1 MIKDPKSIRLKL
13 FLFLVCLSFTVLYS
27 YSLETQVKPQLPK
40 KYDGII
46 KEIAKEYNL
55 ESALIHSI
63 ILIESDYDPRAVS
76 SKGAMGLMQ
85 LMPATAERYGVKN
98 PFDPRENI
106 RGGAKYLKDMCKLYY
121 NSTDHVLAAYNA
133 GQSAVKKY
141 GGIPPYP
148 ETIHYIEKV
157 RATYRHSIIRV
168 RSKIYKYVDPSGRV
182 VLTNDLSLYN
192 KNKNK
197 DKDKKK

>member
-13 FLFLVCLSFTVLYS
+13 FLFLVCFFFTVLYS
-27 YSLETQVKPQLPK
+27 SSLETQVKTQLQK

-46 KEIAKEYNL
+46 KEIAKEYDL
-55 ESALIHSI
+55 EPALIHSI

-76 SKGAMGLMQ
+76 NKGAMGLMQ
-85 LMPATAERYGVKN
+85 LMPATAEHYGVKN

-106 RGGAKYLKDMCKLYY
+106 MGGTKYLKDMCKLYY

-133 GQSAVKKY
+133 GQTAIKKY

-148 ETIHYIEKV
+148 ETINYIEKV
-157 RATYRHSIIRV
+157 KATYRHSIIRV
-168 RSKIYKYVDPSGRV
+168 RTKIYKYVDSSGRV
-182 VLTNDLSLYN
+182 VLTNDSSLYN
-192 KNKNK
+192 KNK
-197 DKDKKK
+197 DKNKKK

>member
-1 MIKDPKSIRLKL
+1 MIKDQKSIRSKF
-13 FLFLVCLSFTVLYS
+13 FLFLVCFFFTVLYS
-27 YSLETQVKPQLPK
+27 SSLETQVKRQLQK
-40 KYDGII
+40 KYDGMI
-46 KEIAKEYNL
+46 KEIAKEYDL
-55 ESALIHSI
+55 EPALIHSI

-76 SKGAMGLMQ
+76 NKGAMGLMQ
-85 LMPATAERYGVKN
+85 LMPATAEHYGVRN

-133 GQSAVKKY
+133 GQTAIKKY

-148 ETIHYIEKV
+148 ETINYIDKV
-157 RATYRHSIIRV
+157 RATYRHSTIRV
-168 RSKIYKYVDPSGRV
+168 RTKIYKYVDSSGRV
-182 VLTNDLSLYN
+182 VLTNDSSLYN

-197 DKDKKK
+197 DKKK

>member
-1 MIKDPKSIRLKL
+1 MIKDPKSIRSKL
-13 FLFLVCLSFTVLYS
+13 FLFLLCLFFTALYS
-27 YSLETQVKPQLPK
+27 SSLETQVKTQLEK

-55 ESALIHSI
+55 EPALIHSI

-85 LMPATAERYGVKN
+85 LMPATAEYYGVRN

-106 RGGAKYLKDMCKLYY
+106 MGGTKYLKDMCRLYY

-133 GQSAVKKY
+133 GQTAVKKY

-148 ETIHYIEKV
+148 ETIKYIEKIK
-157 RATYRHSIIRV
+157 ATYRHSIIRV

-182 VLTNDLSLYN
+182 VLTNDSLLFN
-192 KNKNK
+192 KNKKK

>member
-13 FLFLVCLSFTVLYS
+13 FLFLVCFFYTVIYS
-27 YSLETQVKPQLPK
+27 SSLETQVKTQLQK

-46 KEIAKEYNL
+46 KEIAKEYDL
-55 ESALIHSI
+55 EPALIHSI

-76 SKGAMGLMQ
+76 NKGAMGLMQ
-85 LMPATAERYGVKN
+85 LMPATAEYYGVKN

-106 RGGAKYLKDMCKLYY
+106 MGGTKYLKDMCKLYY

-133 GQSAVKKY
+133 GQTAIKKY

-148 ETIHYIEKV
+148 ETINYIEKV
-157 RATYRHSIIRV
+157 KATYRHSTIRV
-168 RSKIYKYVDPSGRV
+168 RTKIYKYVDSSGRV

-192 KNKNK
+192 KNK
-197 DKDKKK
+197 DKNKKK

>member
-1 MIKDPKSIRLKL
+1 MIKDPKSIRLKF
-13 FLFLVCLSFTVLYS
+13 FLFLVCLFFTVLYS
-27 YSLETQVKPQLPK
+27 SSQETPVKTKLQK

-55 ESALIHSI
+55 EPALIHSI

-76 SKGAMGLMQ
+76 NKGAMGLMQ
-85 LMPATAERYGVKN
+85 LMPATAEYYGVKN

-106 RGGAKYLKDMCKLYY
+106 MGGAKYLKDMCKLYY

-133 GQSAVKKY
+133 GQTAIKKY
-141 GGIPPYP
+141 RGIPPYP
-148 ETIHYIEKV
+148 ETIKYIEKV
-157 RATYRHSIIRV
+157 KATYRHSTIRV
-168 RSKIYKYVDPSGRV
+168 RTKIYKYIDSSGRV

-192 KNKNK
+192 KNKT
-197 DKDKKK
+197 KKK

>member
-13 FLFLVCLSFTVLYS
+13 FLFLVCFFFTVLYS
-27 YSLETQVKPQLPK
+27 SSLETQVKTQLQK

-46 KEIAKEYNL
+46 KEIAKEYDL
-55 ESALIHSI
+55 EPALIHSI

-76 SKGAMGLMQ
+76 NKGAMGLMQ
-85 LMPATAERYGVKN
+85 LMPATAEHYGVKN

-106 RGGAKYLKDMCKLYY
+106 MGGTKYLKDMCKLYY

-133 GQSAVKKY
+133 GQTAIKKY

-148 ETIHYIEKV
+148 ETINYIEKV
-157 RATYRHSIIRV
+157 KATYRHSTIRV
-168 RSKIYKYVDPSGRV
+168 RTKIYKYVDSSGRV
-182 VLTNDLSLYN
+182 VLTNDSSLYN
-192 KNKNK
+192 KNK
-197 DKDKKK
+197 DKNKKK

>member
-1 MIKDPKSIRLKL
+1 MIKDPKSIRLKF
-13 FLFLVCLSFTVLYS
+13 FLFLVCLFFTVLYS
-27 YSLETQVKPQLPK
+27 SSLETPVKTKLQK
-40 KYDGII
+40 KYDGIV

-55 ESALIHSI
+55 EPSLIHAI

-85 LMPATAERYGVKN
+85 LMPATAKRYGVRN
-98 PFDPRENI
+98 AFDPRENI

-133 GQSAVKKY
+133 GQSAIKKY

-157 RATYRHSIIRV
+157 KATYRHSTIRV
-168 RSKIYKYVDPSGRV
+168 RTKIYKYVDSSGRV
-182 VLTNDLSLYN
+182 VLTNDSFLFNKNN

-197 DKDKKK
+197 KK

>member
-1 MIKDPKSIRLKL
+1 MIKDPKSIRLKF
-13 FLFLVCLSFTVLYS
+13 FLFLVCLFFTALYS
-27 YSLETQVKPQLPK
+27 FSVETQVKRQLQK

-85 LMPATAERYGVKN
+85 LMPATAERYGVRN

-106 RGGAKYLKDMCKLYY
+106 MGGAKYLKDMCRLYY

-133 GQSAVKKY
+133 GQSAIKKY

-148 ETIHYIEKV
+148 ETIRYIEKV
-157 RATYRHSIIRV
+157 KATYRHSTIRV
-168 RSKIYKYVDPSGRV
+168 RTKIYKYVDSSGRV

-192 KNKNK
+192 KNK
-197 DKDKKK
+197 DKNKKK

>member
-13 FLFLVCLSFTVLYS
+13 FLFLVCFFFNVLYS
-27 YSLETQVKPQLPK
+27 SSLETQVKTQVQK

-46 KEIAKEYNL
+46 KEIAKEYDL
-55 ESALIHSI
+55 EPALIHSI

-76 SKGAMGLMQ
+76 NKGAMGLMQ
-85 LMPATAERYGVKN
+85 LMPATAEHYGVKN

-106 RGGAKYLKDMCKLYY
+106 MGGTKYLKDMCKLYY

-133 GQSAVKKY
+133 GQTAIKKY

-148 ETIHYIEKV
+148 ETINYIEKV
-157 RATYRHSIIRV
+157 KATYRHSIIRV
-168 RSKIYKYVDPSGRV
+168 RTKIYKYIDSSGRV
-182 VLTNDLSLYN
+182 VLTNDRSLY
-192 KNKNK
+192 NKNK

>member
-13 FLFLVCLSFTVLYS
+13 FLFLVCFFFTVLYS
-27 YSLETQVKPQLPK
+27 SSLETQVKTQVQK

-46 KEIAKEYNL
+46 KEIAKEYDL
-55 ESALIHSI
+55 EPALIHSI

-76 SKGAMGLMQ
+76 NKGAMGLMQ
-85 LMPATAERYGVKN
+85 LMPATAEHYGVKN

-106 RGGAKYLKDMCKLYY
+106 MGGTKYLKDMCKLYY

-133 GQSAVKKY
+133 GQTAIKKY

-148 ETIHYIEKV
+148 ETINYIEKV
-157 RATYRHSIIRV
+157 KATYRHSIIRV
-168 RSKIYKYVDPSGRV
+168 RTKIYKYIDSSGRV
-182 VLTNDLSLYN
+182 VLTNDRSLYN

-197 DKDKKK
+197 KKK

>member
-13 FLFLVCLSFTVLYS
+13 FLFWVCFFFTVLYS
-27 YSLETQVKPQLPK
+27 FSLETQVKTHLQK

-46 KEIAKEYNL
+46 KEIAKEYDL
-55 ESALIHSI
+55 EPALIHSI

-76 SKGAMGLMQ
+76 NKGAMGLMQ
-85 LMPATAERYGVKN
+85 LMPATAEHYGVKN

-106 RGGAKYLKDMCKLYY
+106 MGGTKYLKDMCKLYY

-133 GQSAVKKY
+133 GQTAIKKY

-148 ETIHYIEKV
+148 ETINYIEKV
-157 RATYRHSIIRV
+157 KATYRHSIIRV
-168 RSKIYKYVDPSGRV
+168 RTKIYKYVDSSGRV
-182 VLTNDLSLYN
+182 VLTNDSSLYN
-192 KNKNK
+192 KNK
-197 DKDKKK
+197 DKKKK

>member
-13 FLFLVCLSFTVLYS
+13 FLFLVCFFFTVLYS
-27 YSLETQVKPQLPK
+27 SSLETQVKTQVQK

-46 KEIAKEYNL
+46 KEIAKEYDL
-55 ESALIHSI
+55 EPALIHSI

-76 SKGAMGLMQ
+76 NKGAMGLMQ
-85 LMPATAERYGVKN
+85 LMPATAEHYGVKN

-106 RGGAKYLKDMCKLYY
+106 MGGTKYLKDMCKLYY

-133 GQSAVKKY
+133 GQTAIKKY

-148 ETIHYIEKV
+148 ETINYIEKV
-157 RATYRHSIIRV
+157 KATYRHSIIRV
-168 RSKIYKYVDPSGRV
+168 RTKIYKYIDSSGRV
-182 VLTNDLSLYN
+182 VLTNDRSLY
-192 KNKNK
+192 NKNK

>member
-13 FLFLVCLSFTVLYS
+13 FLFLVCFFFTVLYS
-27 YSLETQVKPQLPK
+27 SSLETQVKTQVQK

-46 KEIAKEYNL
+46 KEIAKEYDL
-55 ESALIHSI
+55 EPALIHSI

-76 SKGAMGLMQ
+76 NKGAMGLMQ
-85 LMPATAERYGVKN
+85 LMPATAEHYGVKN

-106 RGGAKYLKDMCKLYY
+106 MGGTKYLKDMCKLYY

-133 GQSAVKKY
+133 GQTAIKKY

-148 ETIHYIEKV
+148 ETINYIEKV
-157 RATYRHSIIRV
+157 KATYRHSIIRV
-168 RSKIYKYVDPSGRV
+168 RTKIYKYIDSSGRV
-182 VLTNDLSLYN
+182 VLTNDRSLYN
-192 KNKNK
+192 KNK
-197 DKDKKK
+197 DKKK

>member
-1 MIKDPKSIRLKL
+1 MIKNPKSIRLKI
-13 FLFLVCLSFTVLYS
+13 FLFLVCFFFTVLYS
-27 YSLETQVKPQLPK
+27 SSQETQVKTQLQK

-55 ESALIHSI
+55 EPALIHSI

-76 SKGAMGLMQ
+76 KKGAMGLMQ

-106 RGGAKYLKDMCKLYY
+106 MGGAKYLKDMCKLYY

-133 GQSAVKKY
+133 GQTAIKKY

-148 ETIHYIEKV
+148 ETINYIEKV
-157 RATYRHSIIRV
+157 RATYRHSTIRV
-168 RSKIYKYVDPSGRV
+168 RTKIYKYTDSSGRV
-182 VLTNDLSLYN
+182 VLTNDFSLYK

-197 DKDKKK
+197 DKKK